1 MAPKID
7 PNEIKVG
14 IHVIGGTTE
23 ESGFGME
30 IKGDEG
36 RRSMGTTFH
45 CCHGAGRSTGLV
57 MDVRKR
63 LGEVERG
70 LNGDGRNFAAA
81 VYACV
86 CACVLVDKDQEERGA
101 RYNNSGSSIMDMN

>member
-23 ESGFGME
+23 ESGFGIE
-30 IKGDEG
+30 VRGDQG
-36 RRSMGTTFH
+36 RKVDGDDISLLSWGGTKP
-45 CCHGAGRSTGLV
+45 V
-57 MDVRKR
+57 VVIDVRKR
-63 LGEVERG
+63 VGEVERG
-70 LNGDGRNFAAA
+70 LDGDGRNFAAA

-86 CACVLVDKDQEERGA
+86 CACVRVDKDQEEREA
-101 RYNNSGSSIMDMN
+101 RYNDSGSSIMDMD

>member
-30 IKGDEG
+30 IGGPRLEG
-36 RRSMGTTFH
+36 RWGRHFVVVMGRDE
-45 CCHGAGRSTGLV
+45 AGGGHRRAKAE
-57 MDVRKR
+57 M
-63 LGEVERG
+63 EVERG
-70 LNGDGRNFAAA
+70 STEMGGTSLQRERA

-86 CACVLVDKDQEERGA
+86 CACVRVDKDQEEWEPRQSNPEA
-101 RYNNSGSSIMDMN
+101 

>member
-23 ESGFGME
+23 ESGFGNE
-30 IKGDEG
+30 VRGTEVG
-36 RRSMGTTFH
+36 RSMGTTFH
-45 CCHGAGRSTGLV
+45 CCHGAGRSTVLV

-86 CACVLVDKDQEERGA
+86 CACVRVDKDQEERGA
-101 RYNNSGSSIMDMN
+101 RSIESGNSIMDMD